1 MRRREFITLMGSA
14 VAVSPL
20 ATHDQ
25 SPMPVIGFVSARS
38 PGESASVLAAFRKG
52 LSEVGY
58 VESRN
63 VHIAFRW
70 AEGRY
75 ERLPGLVD
83 DLVKQKV
90 SVITAVGPPAA
101 VAAKKSGA
109 SIPMVFNVGLDPVG
123 AGLVESLNRPGG
135 NMTGVSFFSVML
147 AAKRLGLL
155 RELIPKADLVAIL
168 VNPSYPDVEIQMR
181 DAQAAARDLGV
192 RVVILHASTNPEI
205 DAAFAEMVKQRVGGL
220 IASGD
225 PFFDSVRDRIFGLAE
240 RHAIPA
246 VYHLRDYATGGG
258 LMSYGASIEDAYRQS
273 GIYTGRILKGEK
285 PADLPVML
293 PTKFELVI
301 NLKTAKSLGLAVP
314 ATLLAIADE
323 IIE

>member
-20 ATHDQ
+20 ATHAQ

-90 SVITAVGPPAA
+90 SVITAVGPPPRSPPRSRALRFPWYSTSDLIR
-101 VAAKKSGA
+101 SGQVWWRA
-109 SIPMVFNVGLDPVG
+109 
-123 AGLVESLNRPGG
+123 
-135 NMTGVSFFSVML
+135 
-147 AAKRLGLL
+147 
-155 RELIPKADLVAIL
+155 
-168 VNPSYPDVEIQMR
+168 
-181 DAQAAARDLGV
+181 
-192 RVVILHASTNPEI
+192 
-205 DAAFAEMVKQRVGGL
+205 
-220 IASGD
+220 
-225 PFFDSVRDRIFGLAE
+225 
-240 RHAIPA
+240 
-246 VYHLRDYATGGG
+246 
-258 LMSYGASIEDAYRQS
+258 
-273 GIYTGRILKGEK
+273 
-285 PADLPVML
+285 
-293 PTKFELVI
+293 
-301 NLKTAKSLGLAVP
+301 
-314 ATLLAIADE
+314 
-323 IIE
+323 